1 MPLFTVTLKANRSAK
16 EKNRLSMTI
25 HAASVVA
32 GYPEDDPLVLP
43 FARPKR
49 PQGGPVLSCAAQAPL
64 GPDVDELKCLVSSGT
79 DTSWKVS

>member
-1 MPLFTVTLKANRSAK
+1 MPLFTVTPKANRSAK

-43 FARPKR
+43 FA
-49 PQGGPVLSCAAQAPL
+49 
-64 GPDVDELKCLVSSGT
+64 
-79 DTSWKVS
+79 